1 MCSPVF
7 HVRADPFGRS
17 LLILLMVSTDFA
29 FLFVLMY
36 LGRCGPASTRGA
48 VTQMSDRDAS
58 LFMLWGEL
66 WFQNAPGLKVRF
78 IEPAPPLIS
87 FLFILSGESLK
98 RHGAV
103 CLVTVEHGQVCGCQC
118 DMTHTAEHDAP
129 SRTVVFGCCK
139 ITAKSFGL
147 VRSVPFL
154 RVLLLVPP
162 IRLSKVPF
170 LYLLLLWRP
179 SAREKGK
186 GLGIKLRDEK
196 RDCLSNLRFADD
208 LLIMAISLYS
218 STK

>member
-1 MCSPVF
+1 
-7 HVRADPFGRS
+7 
-17 LLILLMVSTDFA
+17 
-29 FLFVLMY
+29 MY

-48 VTQMSDRDAS
+48 VTQMSGRDAS

-129 SRTVVFGCCK
+129 SRTVVFGPHVARSPQKVSGWFGAFLFCECCCW
-139 ITAKSFGL
+139 S
-147 VRSVPFL
+147 
-154 RVLLLVPP
+154 
-162 IRLSKVPF
+162 
-170 LYLLLLWRP
+170 RP
-179 SAREKGK
+179 SVFR
-186 GLGIKLRDEK
+186 R
-196 RDCLSNLRFADD
+196 CLSSIYCCSGVRPQGRKERAWASN
-208 LLIMAISLYS
+208 
-218 STK
+218 